1 MLLQVRRIPLRLSD
15 IGKKTDLALISCALL
30 LSLIGIGLI
39 YSTGHGPLSAARSS
53 LYLKQIAWLGAGI
66 LLLSAAAAL
75 PLRFYDAL
83 AKFVYVASIL
93 LLVAV
98 LAFGEVRLGA
108 RRWFQI
114 GNFLFQPSEFAKIA
128 LILVLAR
135 ILANRRVDWTRFG
148 SLTIPVALTL
158 IPTALIIKQPDL
170 GTAISFI
177 AILFGMLYWAGVP
190 AINLAVLLLPLAS
203 MLCSFW
209 WWIWLVFFVVQWLV
223 LHYSTLS
230 FVHSV
235 FVMIGTS
242 VVGGGAHE
250 VWNKLEYYQK
260 ERIIAFLSTGANRLG
275 AGYQTV
281 QSKIA
286 VGSGAVFGKGFLK
299 GTQKSLSFL
308 PQQHTDFIFAVLGEE
323 FGFVGCCLVVFLYAT
338 IIWKGISIAVRTRSR
353 FGSLMCVGIVSILL
367 YHGAIN
373 MLMTLG
379 LAPVTGVP
387 LPFLSYGGSALV
399 VSLTVVGVMA
409 GIAGKVYEY

>member
-1 MLLQVRRIPLRLSD
+1 M
-15 IGKKTDLALISCALL
+15 
-30 LSLIGIGLI
+30 
-39 YSTGHGPLSAARSS
+39 
-53 LYLKQIAWLGAGI
+53 WLGVGVI
-66 LLLSAAAAL
+66 LLASAAAV

-83 AKFVYVASIL
+83 AKFAYVASIL
-93 LLVAV
+93 MLVAV
-98 LAFGEVRLGA
+98 LAFGEERFGA

-114 GNFLFQPSEFAKIA
+114 GSFLLQPSEFAKVA
-128 LILVLAR
+128 LILLLAR
-135 ILANRRVDWTRFG
+135 MLSNRRADWSSFG
-148 SLTIPVALTL
+148 SLAVPVALVL
-158 IPTALIIKQPDL
+158 IPAVLIIKQPDL
-170 GTAISFI
+170 GTAVSLI

-209 WWIWLVFFVVQWLV
+209 WWVWLIFFVFQWLI

-230 FVHSV
+230 FVRSV

-242 VVGGGAHE
+242 IIGGGAHQ

-260 ERIIAFLSTGANRLG
+260 ERIVSFLSTGANQLG

-286 VGSGAVFGKGFLK
+286 IGSGAVLGKGFLK
-299 GTQKSLSFL
+299 GTQKSLAFL

-338 IIWKGISIAVRTRSR
+338 IVWKGISIAVRTRSR
-353 FGSLMCVGIVSILL
+353 FAGLMCVGIFSLLL
-367 YHGAIN
+367 YHGAVNI
-373 MLMTLG
+373 LMTLG

-387 LPFLSYGGSALV
+387 LPFLSYGGSALI
-399 VSLTVVGVMA
+399 VSFTLVGVMA

>member
-1 MLLQVRRIPLRLSD
+1 MRLSE
-15 IGKKTDLALISCALL
+15 IGKKVDLTLISCALL
-30 LSLIGIGLI
+30 LSVIGVGLI
-39 YSTGHGPLSAARSS
+39 YSTGQGPLSAARTS
-53 LYLKQIAWLGAGI
+53 LYLKQLAWLGVGI
-66 LLLSAAAAL
+66 FLLSSAAAL

-83 AKFVYVASIL
+83 AKFVYVISIL
-93 LLVAV
+93 LLVGV
-98 LAFGEVRLGA
+98 LAVGEVRFGA

-114 GNFLFQPSEFAKIA
+114 GSFLFQPSEFTKIA
-128 LILVLAR
+128 LILLMAR
-135 ILANRRVDWTRFG
+135 ILSNRRTDWTRFG
-148 SLTIPVALTL
+148 SLTLPVVLTL
-158 IPTALIIKQPDL
+158 IPMALIIKQPDL
-170 GTAISFI
+170 GTAVSCI

-209 WWIWLVFFVVQWLV
+209 WWIWLIFFGVQWLV

-260 ERIIAFLSTGANRLG
+260 ERIVSFLSTGANQLG
-275 AGYQTV
+275 TGYQAV

-286 VGSGAVFGKGFLK
+286 IGSGAVLGKGFLK
-299 GTQKSLSFL
+299 GTQKSLAFL

-323 FGFVGCCLVVFLYAT
+323 FGFVGCCAVVFLYAV
-338 IIWKGISIAVRTRSR
+338 IVWKGISIAVRTRSR
-353 FGSLMCVGIVSILL
+353 FASLMCVGIVSLLL
-367 YHGAIN
+367 YHGTVNI
-373 MLMTLG
+373 LMTLG

-387 LPFLSYGGSALV
+387 LPFLSYGGSALIT
-399 VSLTVVGVMA
+399 SLTVVGVMA

>member
-1 MLLQVRRIPLRLSD
+1 MWRIPLRLSE
-15 IGKKTDLALISCALL
+15 IGKKVDLTLISCALL
-30 LSLIGIGLI
+30 LSLIGVGLI
-39 YSTGHGPLSAARSS
+39 YSTGHGPLSAARTT
-53 LYLKQIAWLGAGI
+53 LYLRQLIWLGAGI
-66 LLLSAAAAL
+66 LLMSSAAAL

-83 AKFVYVASIL
+83 AKFVYLISIL

-98 LAFGEVRLGA
+98 LAVGEERFGA
-108 RRWFQI
+108 KRWFHL
-114 GNFLFQPSEFAKIA
+114 GSFLFQPSEFAKLA
-128 LILVLAR
+128 LILLLAR

-148 SLTIPVALTL
+148 SLAIPVTLTL
-158 IPTALIIKQPDL
+158 IPIALIVKQPDL
-170 GTAISFI
+170 GTAISFV
-177 AILFGMLYWAGVP
+177 AILFGMLYWAGAP

-209 WWIWLVFFVVQWLV
+209 WWIWLIFFVVQWLV

-242 VVGGGAHE
+242 IVGGGAHE
-250 VWNKLEYYQK
+250 VWNKLEYYQR
-260 ERIIAFLSTGANRLG
+260 ERIISFLSTGANQLG
-275 AGYQTV
+275 AGYQTI

-286 VGSGAVFGKGFLK
+286 IGSGSLLGKGFLK
-299 GTQKSLSFL
+299 GTQKSLAFL

-323 FGFVGCCLVVFLYAT
+323 FGFVGCCVVVFLYAT
-338 IIWKGISIAVRTRSR
+338 IVWKGISIAVRTRSR
-353 FGSLMCVGIVSILL
+353 FASLMCVGIVSLLL
-367 YHGAIN
+367 YHGAVNI
-373 MLMTLG
+373 MMTLG

-399 VSLTVVGVMA
+399 TSLTVIGVMA

>member
-1 MLLQVRRIPLRLSD
+1 LRLSE
-15 IGKKTDLALISCALL
+15 IGKRVDVTLIGCALL
-30 LSLIGIGLI
+30 LSLIGVAVI
-39 YSTGHGPLSAARSS
+39 YSTGHGPLAAPRSS
-53 LYLKQIAWLGAGI
+53 LFLRQLAWLGVGI
-66 LLLSAAAAL
+66 LLLSSAAAL

-83 AKFVYVASIL
+83 GKFAYGISIL
-93 LLVAV
+93 LLIGV
-98 LAFGEVRLGA
+98 LAAGEVRFGA
-108 RRWFQI
+108 RRWFAV
-114 GNFLFQPSEFAKIA
+114 GSFLFQPSEFAKMA
-128 LILVLAR
+128 LILLLAR
-135 ILANRRVDWTRFG
+135 IMSNRRVDWTRFG
-148 SLTIPVALTL
+148 NLTL
-158 IPTALIIKQPDL
+158 PVILTLVPIALIVKQPDL
-170 GTAISFI
+170 GTAVSFI

-209 WWIWLVFFVVQWLV
+209 WWIWLIFFGIQWLV

-260 ERIIAFLSTGANRLG
+260 ERIISFLSTGADRLG

-286 VGSGAVFGKGFLK
+286 IGSGSVLGKGFLK
-299 GTQKSLSFL
+299 GTQKSLAFL

-323 FGFVGCCLVVFLYAT
+323 FGFVGCCVVVFLYSV

-353 FGSLMCVGIVSILL
+353 FAALMCIGIVSLLL
-367 YHGAIN
+367 YHGAVNI
-373 MLMTLG
+373 LMTLG

-387 LPFLSYGGSALV
+387 LPFLSYGGSALIM
-399 VSLTVVGVMA
+399 SLAVVGVMA
-409 GIAGKVYEY
+409 GIAGKISEY